1 LNDANEPKKVPL
13 LKIFKTMSRILTGIQ
28 STGTP
33 HLGNILGAIVPAIE
47 MANDP
52 KNDSFLFI
60 ADMHSLTQIKNAE
73 TLRENTQSVAATWL
87 AFGLDIERVV
97 FYRQSDVPQTA
108 ELSWY
113 LSCFFPFQRLTLA
126 HSFKDKADRLNDVN
140 AGLFTYPM
148 LMAAD
153 ILLYD
158 AEIVPVGKDQMQH
171 IEITRDVA
179 SRFHAQM
186 GETFVLPV
194 GKVQEETMYIPGTD
208 GAKMSKSKGNIIN
221 IFLDDKQLRK
231 QIMAIET
238 DSTPLEAPKNPDTC
252 NVFALYKILGS
263 KAEIAQMR
271 KNYEGGNYGYGH
283 AKQALFELITA
294 RFSEERSRYSYFMQ
308 NLPEIEAALATG
320 AEKARKIADG
330 VLKRVREKVG
340 Y

>member
-1 LNDANEPKKVPL
+1 
-13 LKIFKTMSRILTGIQ
+13 
-28 STGTP
+28 
-33 HLGNILGAIVPAIE
+33 
-47 MANDP
+47 
-52 KNDSFLFI
+52 
-60 ADMHSLTQIKNAE
+60 
-73 TLRENTQSVAATWL
+73 
-87 AFGLDIERVV
+87 
-97 FYRQSDVPQTA
+97 
-108 ELSWY
+108 
-113 LSCFFPFQRLTLA
+113 
-126 HSFKDKADRLNDVN
+126 
-140 AGLFTYPM
+140 
-148 LMAAD
+148 
-153 ILLYD
+153 
-158 AEIVPVGKDQMQH
+158 
-171 IEITRDVA
+171 
-179 SRFHAQM
+179 
-186 GETFVLPV
+186 VLPV

-330 VLKRVREKVG
+330 VLKR
-340 Y
+340 